1 MRAVCGLAGRSSFE
15 TPGLGLASSGAWE
28 TDRTSYGRL
37 FGSIVNYLREMV
49 CTLAADEK
57 PLNPID
63 PLP

>member
-1 MRAVCGLAGRSSFE
+1 VGFGLAFSV
-15 TPGLGLASSGAWE
+15 AKE
-28 TDRTSYGRL
+28 TDRASYGRL